1 MLGINLKKT
10 NNMSKSKKLSYK
22 KFRFYS
28 TIFWLIVITP
38 IFVVFGLFYFASVGG
53 FGDMP
58 DLEVLENPKTKLASE
73 IISSDNKT
81 LGKYYFN
88 DNRTPVTFEEL
99 PSHLV
104 DALIATEDIRFYLHS
119 GIDFKRTFGAII
131 KFGKDGGGSTITQ
144 QLAKQL
150 FTGEG
155 SKDMI
160 ERISQKIK
168 EYIIAVRLERQY
180 TKDEIIAQYLNI
192 YDFNNNADGIRS
204 AARIYF
210 GKEPIELD
218 LNESAILVGMLKN
231 SSLYNPRPHRNP
243 VGVKNR
249 RNVVLNQM
257 KKYNYLR
264 KQIVDSLKIQP
275 LNLKYTPESHREG
288 LATYFREFLRSYMK
302 SWVNSNE
309 NRKPDGSKYNLNTD
323 GLKIYTTINYKM
335 QKIAEEAIGQHMP
348 RLQKEF
354 FEQNEQVDD
363 SIAPFRDLT
372 IGAVDTILR
381 FSIKRSE
388 RWRKMKYDLRKDE
401 EEIKKSFYEPVKMS
415 IFSWNGEIDTVMTPI
430 DSMKYYKSF
439 FRPGMMSMDPTN
451 GKIKAWV
458 GGMNYRH
465 FQYDMV
471 KKGKRQIGS
480 TFKPFVYAAAIDQL
494 KLSPCD
500 TFPDS
505 QFCVEKNK
513 FGNIEKWCPK
523 NSGDK
528 YGKTRT
534 LKNALAN
541 SINTVTARLIDR
553 IGPRIVANLAKD
565 LGIEEKIFPVPSIA
579 LGTPDLSVYEMV
591 AAYSTFANKGVYTK
605 PTFIEKIEDKNGTI
619 LFKSNPKTKDVLSEE
634 AAYVTVNLLEGV
646 TNAGSG
652 TRLRTVGVDEYNR
665 AYQKVVTG
673 YPYGFKNPIAG
684 KTGTTQNQSDGWF
697 IGMVPNLVTGVW
709 VGAEDRAIHF
719 EDIAYGQGA
728 TMALPIWANYMRN
741 VYLDSTLMIS
751 QEPFEKPEILN
762 IELDCNKFVIDQTG
776 SGKTTD
782 QEIQDIDF

>member
-1 MLGINLKKT
+1 M
-10 NNMSKSKKLSYK
+10 
-22 KFRFYS
+22 
-28 TIFWLIVITP
+28 WLIFLTP
-38 IFVVFGLFYFASVGG
+38 ISIITFLFYYASTGG

-58 DLEVLENPKTKLASE
+58 DLEVLENPKTNLASE
-73 IISSDNKT
+73 IFTSDGKT
-81 LGKYYFN
+81 LAKYYFN
-88 DNRTPVTFEEL
+88 DNRTPVTFDEL
-99 PSHLV
+99 PTHLV
-104 DALIATEDIRFYLHS
+104 DALIATEDIRFYSHS
-119 GIDFKRTFGAII
+119 GIDFKRTFGAAL

-144 QLAKQL
+144 QLAKLL

-155 SKDMI
+155 SKDII
-160 ERISQKIK
+160 ERLTQKFK
-168 EYIIAVRLERQY
+168 EYIIAVRLERNY
-180 TKDEIIAQYLNI
+180 TKDEIITQYLNL
-192 YDFNNNADGIRS
+192 YDFGNNGDGIRS

-210 GKEPIELD
+210 GKEPIDLD
-218 LNESAILVGMLKN
+218 INESAILVGMLKN

-243 VGVKNR
+243 IGVKNR
-249 RNVVLNQM
+249 RNVVLSQM
-257 KKYNYLR
+257 SKYQYLE
-264 KQIVDSLKIQP
+264 KNLVDSLRLEP
-275 LNLKYTPESHREG
+275 LNLNYTPESHREG
-288 LATYFREFLRSYMK
+288 LATYFREFLRSHMK
-302 SWVNSNE
+302 KWINDEN

-323 GLKIYTTINYKM
+323 GLKIYTTINYTM
-335 QKIAEEAIGQHMP
+335 QQMAELAVEQHMP

-354 FEQNEQVDD
+354 FEQNKTLDD
-363 SIAPFRDLT
+363 SIAPFRELT
-372 IGAVDTILR
+372 SGAVDTLLR
-381 FSIKRSE
+381 ISMRRSE
-388 RWRKMKYDLRKDE
+388 RWRKMKYDLKKDN
-401 EEIKKSFYEPVKMS
+401 EEIENSFFEPVDMT
-415 IFSWNGEIDTVMTPI
+415 IFSWGEDIDTIMTPL

-451 GKIKAWV
+451 GHIKAWV

-505 QFCVEKNK
+505 QFCIEKNK
-513 FGNIEKWCPK
+513 FGNIEQWCPK

-528 YGKTRT
+528 YGRTRT

-541 SINTVTARLIDR
+541 SVNTVTARLMDR
-553 IGPRIVANLAKD
+553 IGPQTVVKLAKD
-565 LGIEEKIFPVPSIA
+565 LGIEQRILPVPSIA

-591 AAYSTFANKGVYTK
+591 AAYSTFANKGVYTQ
-605 PTFIEKIEDKNGTI
+605 PVFVEKIEDKNGTT
-619 LFKSNPKTKDVLSEE
+619 LFEHQPVTKDVLSEE

-646 TNAGSG
+646 TMAGSG
-652 TRLRTVGVDEYNR
+652 TRLRTTGADEYNR
-665 AYQKVVTG
+665 AYQNIVTG
-673 YPYGFKNPIAG
+673 YPYEFTNPIAG

-728 TMALPIWANYMRN
+728 SMALPIWGVYMKS
-741 VYLDSTLMIS
+741 VYQDSTLMIS
-751 QEPFEKPEILN
+751 NEAFDRPKKLT
-762 IELDCNKFVIDQTG
+762 IELDCNKFVIDSIG

-782 QEIQDIDF
+782 QEILDIDF

>member
-1 MLGINLKKT
+1 M
-10 NNMSKSKKLSYK
+10 
-22 KFRFYS
+22 
-28 TIFWLIVITP
+28 WLIFLTP
-38 IFVVFGLFYFASVGG
+38 ISIITFLFYYASTGG

-58 DLEVLENPKTKLASE
+58 DLEVLENPKTNLASE
-73 IISSDNKT
+73 IFTSDGKT
-81 LGKYYFN
+81 LAKYYFN
-88 DNRTPVTFEEL
+88 DNRTPVTFDEL
-99 PSHLV
+99 PTHLV
-104 DALIATEDIRFYLHS
+104 DALIATEDIRFYSHS
-119 GIDFKRTFGAII
+119 GIDFKRTFGAAL

-144 QLAKQL
+144 QLAKLL

-155 SKDMI
+155 SKDII
-160 ERISQKIK
+160 ERLTQKFK
-168 EYIIAVRLERQY
+168 EYIIAVRLERNY
-180 TKDEIIAQYLNI
+180 TKDEIITQYLNL
-192 YDFNNNADGIRS
+192 YDFGNNGDGIRS

-210 GKEPIELD
+210 GKEPIDLD
-218 LNESAILVGMLKN
+218 INESAILVGMLKN

-243 VGVKNR
+243 IGVKNR
-249 RNVVLNQM
+249 RNVVLSQM
-257 KKYNYLR
+257 SKYQYLE
-264 KQIVDSLKIQP
+264 KNLVDSLRLEP
-275 LNLKYTPESHREG
+275 LNLNYTPESHREG
-288 LATYFREFLRSYMK
+288 LATYFREFLRSHMK
-302 SWVNSNE
+302 KWINDEN

-323 GLKIYTTINYKM
+323 GLKIYTTINYTM
-335 QKIAEEAIGQHMP
+335 QQMAELAVEQHMP

-354 FEQNEQVDD
+354 FEQNKTLDD
-363 SIAPFRDLT
+363 SIAPFRELT
-372 IGAVDTILR
+372 SGAVDTLLR
-381 FSIKRSE
+381 ISMRRSE
-388 RWRKMKYDLRKDE
+388 RWRKMKYDLKKDNA
-401 EEIKKSFYEPVKMS
+401 EIENSFFEPVDMT
-415 IFSWNGEIDTVMTPI
+415 IFSWGGDIDTIMTPL

-451 GKIKAWV
+451 GHIKAWV

-505 QFCVEKNK
+505 QFCIEKNK
-513 FGNIEKWCPK
+513 FGNIEQWCPK

-528 YGKTRT
+528 YGRTRT

-541 SINTVTARLIDR
+541 SVNTVTARLMDR
-553 IGPRIVANLAKD
+553 IGPQTVVKLAKD
-565 LGIEEKIFPVPSIA
+565 LGIEQRILPVPSIA

-591 AAYSTFANKGVYTK
+591 AAYSTFANKGVYTQ
-605 PTFIEKIEDKNGTI
+605 PVFVEKIEDKNGTT
-619 LFKSNPKTKDVLSEE
+619 LFEHQPVTKDVLSEE

-646 TNAGSG
+646 TMAGSG
-652 TRLRTVGVDEYNR
+652 TRLRTTGADEYNR
-665 AYQKVVTG
+665 AYQNIVTG
-673 YPYGFKNPIAG
+673 YPYEFTNPIAG

-728 TMALPIWANYMRN
+728 SMALPIWGVYMKS
-741 VYLDSTLMIS
+741 VYQDSTLMIS
-751 QEPFEKPEILN
+751 NEAFDRPKKLT
-762 IELDCNKFVIDQTG
+762 IELDCNKFVIDSIG

-782 QEIQDIDF
+782 QEILDIDF

>member
-1 MLGINLKKT
+1 M
-10 NNMSKSKKLSYK
+10 
-22 KFRFYS
+22 
-28 TIFWLIVITP
+28 WLIFLTP
-38 IFVVFGLFYFASVGG
+38 ISIITFLFYYASTGG

-58 DLEVLENPKTKLASE
+58 DLEVLENPKTNLASE
-73 IISSDNKT
+73 IFTSDGKT
-81 LGKYYFN
+81 LAKYYFN
-88 DNRTPVTFEEL
+88 DNRTPVTFDEL
-99 PSHLV
+99 PTHLV
-104 DALIATEDIRFYLHS
+104 DALIATEDIRFYSHS
-119 GIDFKRTFGAII
+119 GIDFKRTFGAAL

-144 QLAKQL
+144 QLAKLL

-155 SKDMI
+155 SKDII
-160 ERISQKIK
+160 ERLTQKFK
-168 EYIIAVRLERQY
+168 EYIIAVRLERNY
-180 TKDEIIAQYLNI
+180 TKDEIITQYLNL
-192 YDFNNNADGIRS
+192 YDFGNNGDGIRS

-210 GKEPIELD
+210 GKEPIDLD
-218 LNESAILVGMLKN
+218 INESAILVGMLKN

-243 VGVKNR
+243 IGVKNR
-249 RNVVLNQM
+249 RNVVLSQM
-257 KKYNYLR
+257 SKYQYLETNL
-264 KQIVDSLKIQP
+264 VDSLRLEP
-275 LNLKYTPESHREG
+275 LNLNYTPESHREG
-288 LATYFREFLRSYMK
+288 LATYFREFLRSHMK
-302 SWVNSNE
+302 KWINDEN

-323 GLKIYTTINYKM
+323 GLKIYTTINYTM
-335 QKIAEEAIGQHMP
+335 QQMAELAVEQHMP

-354 FEQNEQVDD
+354 FEQNKTLDD
-363 SIAPFRDLT
+363 SIAPFRELT
-372 IGAVDTILR
+372 SGAVDTLLR
-381 FSIKRSE
+381 ISMRRSE
-388 RWRKMKYDLRKDE
+388 RWRKMKYDLKKDN
-401 EEIKKSFYEPVKMS
+401 EEIENSFFEPVDMT
-415 IFSWNGEIDTVMTPI
+415 IFSWGGDIDTIMTPL

-451 GKIKAWV
+451 GHIKAWV

-505 QFCVEKNK
+505 QFCIEKNK
-513 FGNIEKWCPK
+513 FGNIEQWCPK

-528 YGKTRT
+528 YGRTRT

-541 SINTVTARLIDR
+541 SVNTVTARLMDR
-553 IGPRIVANLAKD
+553 IGPQTVVKLAKD
-565 LGIEEKIFPVPSIA
+565 LGIEQRILPVPSIA

-591 AAYSTFANKGVYTK
+591 AAYSTFANKGVYTH
-605 PTFIEKIEDKNGTI
+605 PVFIEKIEDKNGTT
-619 LFKSNPKTKDVLSEE
+619 LFEHQPLTKDVLSEE

-646 TNAGSG
+646 TMAGSG
-652 TRLRTVGVDEYNR
+652 TRLRTTGADEYNR
-665 AYQKVVTG
+665 AYQNIVTG
-673 YPYGFKNPIAG
+673 YPYEFTNPIAG

-728 TMALPIWANYMRN
+728 SMALPIWGVYMKS
-741 VYLDSTLMIS
+741 VYQDSTLMIS
-751 QEPFEKPEILN
+751 NESFDRPKTFT
-762 IELDCNKFVIDQTG
+762 IELACNKFVIDSIG

-782 QEIQDIDF
+782 QEILDIDF

>member
-1 MLGINLKKT
+1 M
-10 NNMSKSKKLSYK
+10 
-22 KFRFYS
+22 
-28 TIFWLIVITP
+28 WLIFLTP
-38 IFVVFGLFYFASVGG
+38 ISIITFLFYYASTGG

-58 DLEVLENPKTKLASE
+58 DLEVLENPKTNLASE
-73 IISSDNKT
+73 IFTSDGKT
-81 LGKYYFN
+81 LAKYYFN
-88 DNRTPVTFEEL
+88 DNRTPVTFDEL
-99 PSHLV
+99 PTHLV
-104 DALIATEDIRFYLHS
+104 DALIATEDIRFYSHS
-119 GIDFKRTFGAII
+119 GIDFKRTFGAAL

-144 QLAKQL
+144 QLAKLL

-155 SKDMI
+155 SKDII
-160 ERISQKIK
+160 ERLTQKFK
-168 EYIIAVRLERQY
+168 EYIIAVRLERNY
-180 TKDEIIAQYLNI
+180 TKDEIITQYLNL
-192 YDFNNNADGIRS
+192 YDFGNNGDGIRS

-210 GKEPIELD
+210 GKEPIDLD
-218 LNESAILVGMLKN
+218 INESAILVGMLKN

-243 VGVKNR
+243 IGVKNR
-249 RNVVLNQM
+249 RNVVLSQM
-257 KKYNYLR
+257 SKYQYLE
-264 KQIVDSLKIQP
+264 KNLVDSLRLEP
-275 LNLKYTPESHREG
+275 LNLNYTPESHREG
-288 LATYFREFLRSYMK
+288 LATYFREFLRSHMK
-302 SWVNSNE
+302 KWINDQN

-323 GLKIYTTINYKM
+323 GLKIYTTINYTM
-335 QKIAEEAIGQHMP
+335 QQMAELAVEQHMP

-354 FEQNEQVDD
+354 FEQNKTLDD
-363 SIAPFRDLT
+363 SIAPFRELT
-372 IGAVDTILR
+372 SGAVDTLLR
-381 FSIKRSE
+381 ISMRRSE
-388 RWRKMKYDLRKDE
+388 RWRKMKYDLKKDNE
-401 EEIKKSFYEPVKMS
+401 VIENSFFEPVDMT
-415 IFSWNGEIDTVMTPI
+415 IFSWGGDIDTIMTPL

-451 GKIKAWV
+451 GHIKAWV

-505 QFCVEKNK
+505 QFCIEKNK
-513 FGNIEKWCPK
+513 FGNIEQWCPK

-528 YGKTRT
+528 YGRTRT

-541 SINTVTARLIDR
+541 SVNTVTARLMDR
-553 IGPRIVANLAKD
+553 IGPQTVVKLAKD
-565 LGIEEKIFPVPSIA
+565 LGIEQRILPVPSIA

-591 AAYSTFANKGVYTK
+591 AAYSTFANKGVYTQ
-605 PTFIEKIEDKNGTI
+605 PVFVEKIEDKNGTT
-619 LFKSNPKTKDVLSEE
+619 LFEHQPVTKDVLSEE

-646 TNAGSG
+646 TMAGSG
-652 TRLRTVGVDEYNR
+652 TRLRTTGADEYNR
-665 AYQKVVTG
+665 AYQNIVTG
-673 YPYGFKNPIAG
+673 YPYEFTNPIAG

-728 TMALPIWANYMRN
+728 SMALPIWGVYMKS
-741 VYLDSTLMIS
+741 VYQDSTLMIS
-751 QEPFEKPEILN
+751 NEAFDRPRKLT
-762 IELDCNKFVIDQTG
+762 IELDCNKFVIDSIG

-782 QEIQDIDF
+782 QEILDIDF

>member
-1 MLGINLKKT
+1 M
-10 NNMSKSKKLSYK
+10 
-22 KFRFYS
+22 
-28 TIFWLIVITP
+28 WLIFLTP
-38 IFVVFGLFYFASVGG
+38 ISIITFLFYYASTGG

-58 DLEVLENPKTKLASE
+58 DLEVLENPKTNLASE
-73 IISSDNKT
+73 IFTSDGKT
-81 LGKYYFN
+81 LAKYYFN
-88 DNRTPVTFEEL
+88 DNRTPVTFDEL
-99 PSHLV
+99 PTYLV
-104 DALIATEDIRFYLHS
+104 DALIATEDIRFYSHS
-119 GIDFKRTFGAII
+119 GIDFKRTFGAAL

-144 QLAKQL
+144 QLAKLL

-155 SKDMI
+155 SKDII
-160 ERISQKIK
+160 ERLTQKFK
-168 EYIIAVRLERQY
+168 EYIIAVRLERNY
-180 TKDEIIAQYLNI
+180 TKDEIITQYLNL
-192 YDFNNNADGIRS
+192 YDFGNNGDGIRS

-210 GKEPIELD
+210 GKEPIDLD
-218 LNESAILVGMLKN
+218 INESAILVGMLKN

-243 VGVKNR
+243 IGVKNR
-249 RNVVLNQM
+249 RNVVLSQM
-257 KKYNYLR
+257 SKYQYLE
-264 KQIVDSLKIQP
+264 KNLVDSLRLEP
-275 LNLKYTPESHREG
+275 LNLNYTPESHREG
-288 LATYFREFLRSYMK
+288 LATYFREFLRSHMK
-302 SWVNSNE
+302 KWINDEN

-323 GLKIYTTINYKM
+323 GLKIYTTINYTM
-335 QKIAEEAIGQHMP
+335 QQMAELAVEQHMP

-354 FEQNEQVDD
+354 FQQNKTLDD
-363 SIAPFRDLT
+363 SIAPFRELT
-372 IGAVDTILR
+372 SGAVDTLLR
-381 FSIKRSE
+381 ISMRRSE
-388 RWRKMKYDLRKDE
+388 RWRKMKYDLKKDN
-401 EEIKKSFYEPVKMS
+401 EEIENSFFEPVDMT
-415 IFSWNGEIDTVMTPI
+415 IFSWGGDIDTIMTPL

-451 GKIKAWV
+451 GHIKAWV

-505 QFCVEKNK
+505 QFCIEKNK
-513 FGNIEKWCPK
+513 FGNIEQWCPK

-528 YGKTRT
+528 YGRTRT

-541 SINTVTARLIDR
+541 SVNTVTARLMDR
-553 IGPRIVANLAKD
+553 IGPQTVVKLAKD
-565 LGIEEKIFPVPSIA
+565 LGIEQRILPVPSIA

-591 AAYSTFANKGVYTK
+591 AAYSTFANKGVYTQ
-605 PTFIEKIEDKNGTI
+605 PVFVEKIEDKNGTT
-619 LFKSNPKTKDVLSEE
+619 LFEHQPVTKDVLSEE

-646 TNAGSG
+646 TMAGSG
-652 TRLRTVGVDEYNR
+652 TRLRTTGADEYNR
-665 AYQKVVTG
+665 AYQNIVTG
-673 YPYGFKNPIAG
+673 YPYEFTNPIAG

-728 TMALPIWANYMRN
+728 SMALPIWGVYMKS
-741 VYLDSTLMIS
+741 VYQDSTLMIS
-751 QEPFEKPEILN
+751 NEAFDRPKKLT
-762 IELDCNKFVIDQTG
+762 IELDCNKFVIDSIG

-782 QEIQDIDF
+782 QEILDIDF

>member
-1 MLGINLKKT
+1 MVNKK
-10 NNMSKSKKLSYK
+10 SKIKSKKKYK
-22 KFRFYS
+22 LYS
-28 TIFWLIVITP
+28 ILLWLFFLIP
-38 IFVVFGLFYFASVGG
+38 IALISFIFYFASVGG

-58 DLEVLENPKTKLASE
+58 DLEVLENPKTNLASE
-73 IISSDNKT
+73 VISADGKT

-88 DNRTPVTFEEL
+88 DNRTPVSFDEL
-99 PSHLV
+99 PTHLV
-104 DALIATEDIRFYLHS
+104 DALIATEDIRFYSHS
-119 GIDFKRTFGAII
+119 GIDFKRTFGAAL
-131 KFGKDGGGSTITQ
+131 KFGQDGGGSTITQ
-144 QLAKQL
+144 QLAKLL

-155 SKDMI
+155 SRDML
-160 ERISQKIK
+160 ERLTQKFK
-168 EYIIAVRLERQY
+168 EYIIAVRLERHY
-180 TKDEIIAQYLNI
+180 TKDEIITQYLNL
-192 YDFNNNADGIRS
+192 YDFGNNGDGIRS

-210 GKEPIELD
+210 GKEPIDLD
-218 LNESAILVGMLKN
+218 INESAILVGMLKN

-249 RNVVLNQM
+249 RNVVLGQM
-257 KKYNYLR
+257 KKYDYLNEAL
-264 KQIVDSLKIQP
+264 VDSLKLEP
-275 LNLKYTPESHREG
+275 LNLNYTPESHREG
-288 LATYFREFLRSYMK
+288 LATYFREFLRAHMK
-302 SWVNSNE
+302 AWINDDN

-323 GLKIYTTINYKM
+323 GLKIYTTINYSM
-335 QKIAEEAIGQHMP
+335 QEMAEDAVTQHMP

-354 FEQNEQVDD
+354 FEQNETLDD
-363 SIAPFRDLT
+363 SIAPFRELT
-372 IGAVDTILR
+372 SGAVDTLLLVSMR
-381 FSIKRSE
+381 RSE
-388 RWRKMKYDLRKDE
+388 RWRKMKYDLKKDN
-401 EEIKKSFYEPVKMS
+401 EEIEESFYIPKEMTV
-415 IFSWNGEIDTVMTPI
+415 FSWQGEIDTVMTPL

-451 GKIKAWV
+451 GHIKAWV

-505 QFCVEKNK
+505 QFCIEKNK
-513 FGNIEKWCPK
+513 FGNVEQWCPK

-528 YGKTRT
+528 YGRTRT

-541 SINTVTARLIDR
+541 SVNTVTARLMDR
-553 IGPRIVANLAKD
+553 IGPQTVVKLAKD
-565 LGIEEKIFPVPSIA
+565 LGIEQRIPAVPSIA
-579 LGTPDLSVYEMV
+579 LGTPDISVYEMV

-605 PTFIEKIEDKNGTI
+605 PVFIERIEDKNGTI
-619 LFKSNPKTKDVLSEE
+619 LYENQPITRDVLSEE

-646 TNAGSG
+646 TKAGSG
-652 TRLRTVGVDEYNR
+652 TRLRTTGADEFNR
-665 AYQKVVTG
+665 AYQNIVTG
-673 YPYGFKNPIAG
+673 YPYEFTNPIAG

-728 TMALPIWANYMRN
+728 SMALPIWGVYMN
-741 VYLDSTLMIS
+741 SVYQDSTLKIS
-751 QEPFEKPEILN
+751 KDSFEKPKRLS
-762 IELDCNKFVIDQTG
+762 IELDCNKFIIDSIG

-782 QEIQDIDF
+782 QEILDIDF

>member
-1 MLGINLKKT
+1 M
-10 NNMSKSKKLSYK
+10 
-22 KFRFYS
+22 
-28 TIFWLIVITP
+28 WLIFLTP
-38 IFVVFGLFYFASVGG
+38 ISIITFLFYYASTGG

-58 DLEVLENPKTKLASE
+58 DLEVLENPKTNLASE
-73 IISSDNKT
+73 IFTSDGKT
-81 LGKYYFN
+81 LAKYYFN
-88 DNRTPVTFEEL
+88 DNRTPVTFHEL
-99 PSHLV
+99 PTHLV
-104 DALIATEDIRFYLHS
+104 DALIATEDIRFYSHS
-119 GIDFKRTFGAII
+119 GIDFKRTFGAAL

-144 QLAKQL
+144 QLAKLL

-155 SKDMI
+155 SKDII
-160 ERISQKIK
+160 ERLTQKFK
-168 EYIIAVRLERQY
+168 EYIIAVRLERNY
-180 TKDEIIAQYLNI
+180 TKEEIITQYLNL
-192 YDFNNNADGIRS
+192 YDFGNNGDGIRS

-210 GKEPIELD
+210 GKEPIDLD
-218 LNESAILVGMLKN
+218 INESAILVGMLKN

-243 VGVKNR
+243 IGVKNR
-249 RNVVLNQM
+249 RNVVLSQM
-257 KKYNYLR
+257 SKYQYLE
-264 KQIVDSLKIQP
+264 KNLVDSLRLEP
-275 LNLKYTPESHREG
+275 LNLNYTPESHREG
-288 LATYFREFLRSYMK
+288 LATYFREFLRSHMK
-302 SWVNSNE
+302 KWINDEN

-323 GLKIYTTINYKM
+323 GLKIYTTINYTM
-335 QKIAEEAIGQHMP
+335 QQMAELAVEQHMP

-354 FEQNEQVDD
+354 FEQNKTLDD
-363 SIAPFRDLT
+363 SIAPFRELT
-372 IGAVDTILR
+372 SGAVDTLLR
-381 FSIKRSE
+381 ISMRRSE
-388 RWRKMKYDLRKDE
+388 RWRKMKYDLKKDN
-401 EEIKKSFYEPVKMS
+401 EEIENSFFEPIDMT
-415 IFSWNGEIDTVMTPI
+415 IFSWEGDIDTIMTPL

-451 GKIKAWV
+451 GHIKAWV

-505 QFCVEKNK
+505 QFCIEKNK
-513 FGNIEKWCPK
+513 FGNIEQWCPK

-528 YGKTRT
+528 YGRTRT

-541 SINTVTARLIDR
+541 SVNTVTARLMDR
-553 IGPRIVANLAKD
+553 IGPQTVVKLAKD
-565 LGIEEKIFPVPSIA
+565 LGIEQRILPVPSIA

-591 AAYSTFANKGVYTK
+591 AAYSTFANKGVYTQ
-605 PTFIEKIEDKNGTI
+605 PVFVEKIEDKNGTT
-619 LFKSNPKTKDVLSEE
+619 LFEHQPITKDVLSEE

-646 TNAGSG
+646 TMAGSG
-652 TRLRTVGVDEYNR
+652 TRLRTTGANEYNR
-665 AYQKVVTG
+665 AYQNVVTG
-673 YPYGFKNPIAG
+673 YPYEFTNPIAG

-728 TMALPIWANYMRN
+728 SMALPIWGVYMKS
-741 VYLDSTLMIS
+741 VYQDSTLMIS
-751 QEPFEKPEILN
+751 NESFDRPKKLT
-762 IELDCNKFVIDQTG
+762 IELDCNKFVIDSIG

-782 QEIQDIDF
+782 QEILDIDF

>member
-1 MLGINLKKT
+1 M
-10 NNMSKSKKLSYK
+10 
-22 KFRFYS
+22 
-28 TIFWLIVITP
+28 WLIFLTP
-38 IFVVFGLFYFASVGG
+38 ISIITFLFYYASTGG

-58 DLEVLENPKTKLASE
+58 DLEVLENPKTNLASE
-73 IISSDNKT
+73 IFTSDGKT
-81 LGKYYFN
+81 LAKYYFN
-88 DNRTPVTFEEL
+88 DNRTPVTFDEL
-99 PSHLV
+99 PTHLV
-104 DALIATEDIRFYLHS
+104 DALIATEDIRFYSHS
-119 GIDFKRTFGAII
+119 GIDFKRTFGAAL

-144 QLAKQL
+144 QLAKLL

-155 SKDMI
+155 SKDII
-160 ERISQKIK
+160 ERLTQKFK
-168 EYIIAVRLERQY
+168 EYIIAVRLERNY
-180 TKDEIIAQYLNI
+180 TKDEIITQYLNL
-192 YDFNNNADGIRS
+192 YDFGNNGDGIRS

-210 GKEPIELD
+210 GKEPIDLD
-218 LNESAILVGMLKN
+218 INESAILVGMLKN

-243 VGVKNR
+243 IGVKNR
-249 RNVVLNQM
+249 RNVVLSQM
-257 KKYNYLR
+257 SKYQYLE
-264 KQIVDSLKIQP
+264 KNLVDSLRLEP
-275 LNLKYTPESHREG
+275 LNLNYTPESHREG
-288 LATYFREFLRSYMK
+288 LATYFREFLRSHMK
-302 SWVNSNE
+302 KWINDQN

-323 GLKIYTTINYKM
+323 GLKIYTTINYTM
-335 QKIAEEAIGQHMP
+335 QQMAELAVEQHMP

-354 FEQNEQVDD
+354 FEQNKTLDD
-363 SIAPFRDLT
+363 SIAPFRELT
-372 IGAVDTILR
+372 SGAVDTLLR
-381 FSIKRSE
+381 ISMRRSE
-388 RWRKMKYDLRKDE
+388 RWRKMKYDLKKDN
-401 EEIKKSFYEPVKMS
+401 EEIENSFFEPVDMT
-415 IFSWNGEIDTVMTPI
+415 IFSWGGDIDTIMTPL

-451 GKIKAWV
+451 GHIKAWV

-505 QFCVEKNK
+505 QFCIEKNK
-513 FGNIEKWCPK
+513 FGNIEQWCPK

-528 YGKTRT
+528 YGRTRT

-541 SINTVTARLIDR
+541 SVNTVTARLIDR
-553 IGPRIVANLAKD
+553 IGPQTVVKLAKD
-565 LGIEEKIFPVPSIA
+565 LGIEQRILPVPSIA

-591 AAYSTFANKGVYTK
+591 AAYSTFANKGVYTQ
-605 PTFIEKIEDKNGTI
+605 PVFVEKIEDKNGTT
-619 LFKSNPKTKDVLSEE
+619 LFEHQPVTKDVLSEE

-646 TNAGSG
+646 TMAGSG
-652 TRLRTVGVDEYNR
+652 TRLRTTGADEYNR
-665 AYQKVVTG
+665 AYQNIVTG
-673 YPYGFKNPIAG
+673 YPYEFTNPIAG

-728 TMALPIWANYMRN
+728 SMALPIWGVYMKS
-741 VYLDSTLMIS
+741 VYQDSTLMIS
-751 QEPFEKPEILN
+751 NEAFDRPKKLT
-762 IELDCNKFVIDQTG
+762 IELDCNKFVIDSIG

-782 QEIQDIDF
+782 QEILDIDF